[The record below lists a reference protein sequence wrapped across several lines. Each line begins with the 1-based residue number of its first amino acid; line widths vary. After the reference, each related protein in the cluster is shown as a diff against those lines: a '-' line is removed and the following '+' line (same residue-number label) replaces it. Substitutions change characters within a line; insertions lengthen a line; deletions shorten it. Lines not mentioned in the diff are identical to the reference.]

1 MFKKLNFSKLK
12 FKIRSLLPKTYHLEC
27 NFLKSKTYIF
37 FIFAICIIVAIFL
50 IFFFINQKSTK
61 PSLDTIDKSIVKE
74 IVPLAQGKQ
83 VYSIR
88 TDTPNNPQIIK
99 VELDPLDVQ
108 IGEKQILTVTVKHSD
123 EESITDENIATAIY
137 YTDNG
142 SSTTKLKLR
151 RADGPPLVTIW
162 DGVWIPEDTH
172 DYTYQ
177 AAITAI
183 SAAGE
188 FLTTLSFR

>member
-1 MFKKLNFSKLK
+1 MN
-12 FKIRSLLPKTYHLEC
+12 
-27 NFLKSKTYIF
+27 KSKPTSCQLLTKTFDLFHKPYIF
-37 FIFAICIIVAIFL
+37 FILTGGVVIALLL
-50 IFFFINQKSTK
+50 IFFFINQKSIKT
-61 PSLDTIDKSIVKE
+61 PLDTIEESITKE
-74 IVPLAQGKQ
+74 ISPLAQGKQ
-83 VYSIR
+83 VYFIQ
-88 TDTPNNPQIIK
+88 TDKPSNPQIIK
-99 VELDPLDVQ
+99 VELNPLDIQ
-108 IGEKQILTVTVKHSD
+108 IGEEQILTVTVKHSD